1 MKVTGQRDKMK
12 VDRRT
17 LLGGAAISVAT
28 GLIGRAARA
37 AGPYDPGANDNEIR
51 IGQFGPLSGP
61 VSSFGV
67 LAYAMKA
74 YFGMVNER
82 GGINGRKVVF
92 INYDDAYSPPKSVE
106 AARRLVE
113 GDEVFFIAGAMG
125 TPGNIAV
132 QKYMNV
138 RKVPQLFLAAAASK
152 LSDPDNFPWTMVV
165 GTTYEIEG
173 SVLGRY
179 IASTLPSVKIAV
191 LYQNDDAGKATLAG
205 LKAGLGS
212 RASQIVSEITYSVA
226 DPTVDSQV
234 VQMKASGADAVHLIT
249 IPKMAVQ
256 ALRKMGALNW
266 KPQVFLGAANASVRA
281 TLKPAGFENAQ
292 GVLALSARQDPGNP
306 LWADEPDM
314 KEYMAFLDRY
324 VPDADRDDV
333 LYSVGYTI
341 AATTSHVIRRCGD
354 DLTRAN
360 VLRQATSLTGFA
372 APLLIP
378 GITMNTS
385 RNDYVPIKQFQLM
398 RFKGEKYEKL
408 GGLLSATCATTRS
421 ISIAACAVG
430 VHRVYGA

>member
-1 MKVTGQRDKMK
+1 MKL
-12 VDRRT
+12 DRRT
-17 LLGGAAISVAT
+17 LLGGAAIGVAT
-28 GLIGRAARA
+28 GLIGQASRA
-37 AGPYDPGANDNEIR
+37 AGSYDPGANGNEIR

-74 YFGMVNER
+74 YFGMINEQ
-82 GGINGRKVVF
+82 GGINGRKIVF

-113 GDEVFFIAGAMG
+113 SDEVLFIAGAMG

-132 QKYMNV
+132 QKYMNA

-152 LSDPDNFPWTMVV
+152 LSDPANYPWTMVV
-165 GTTYEIEG
+165 GTTYEMEG
-173 SVLGRY
+173 GVLGRY
-179 IASTLPSVKIAV
+179 IASTFLSAKIAV

-212 RASQIVSEITYSVA
+212 RASEIISELSYYAT
-226 DPTVDSQV
+226 DPTVDSQT
-234 VQMKASGADAVHLIT
+234 VQMKAAGADAVYLVT

-256 ALRKMGALNW
+256 ALRKIAALNW
-266 KPQVFLGAANASVRA
+266 KPQVFLGAANSSVRS
-281 TLKPAGFENAQ
+281 TLMPAGFENAQ

-306 LWADEPDM
+306 LWAGEPDM
-314 KEYMAFLDRY
+314 KEYMTFLDRY
-324 VPDADRDDV
+324 APNADRDDV
-333 LYSVGYTI
+333 LYSAGYTI
-341 AATTSHVIRRCGD
+341 AAATTHVIRRCGD
-354 DLTRAN
+354 DLSRLN

-385 RNDYVPIKQFQLM
+385 PNDYVPIKQFQLM
-398 RFKGEKYEKL
+398 RFKGEQYEKL
-408 GGLLSATCATTRS
+408 GGLL
-421 ISIAACAVG
+421 AAP
-430 VHRVYGA
+430 